1 MSITFFI
8 FFTFS
13 SRGYF
18 HCFFAILSA
27 MILSMMV
34 DDIDQLTS
42 LQSSKF
48 FVRHTALSWFS
59 SSASSF
65 MSLPSSA
72 PSIILSSSSAERKFS
87 VFPSSTHVT
96 LPCQLLC
103 FFMLYKI
110 VALCSG
116 KRISQPVK
124 KSIDFEN
131 CFQHSSNADRFGLIS
146 VINTSIYFFIP
157 IIVHT

>member
-13 SRGYF
+13 SHGYF

-103 FFMLYKI
+103 C
-110 VALCSG
+110 LCSTLIMNVPCSPLFFH
-116 KRISQPVK
+116 ISSSLNFLVIFIRCVF
-124 KSIDFEN
+124 S
-131 CFQHSSNADRFGLIS
+131 CFIK
-146 VINTSIYFFIP
+146 
-157 IIVHT
+157 

>member
-18 HCFFAILSA
+18 YCFFAILSA
-27 MILSMMV
+27 MILSMML

-65 MSLPSSA
+65 MSLLSSA

-103 FFMLYKI
+103 C
-110 VALCSG
+110 LCSTL
-116 KRISQPVK
+116 IMNVPCLTSLH
-124 KSIDFEN
+124 
-131 CFQHSSNADRFGLIS
+131 HSTFLSFLSAVSFHAL
-146 VINTSIYFFIP
+146 
-157 IIVHT
+157 